1 MNWWR
6 GSKADSERQASDRN
20 ARAARR
26 TINTLPQLV
35 LSSDEDDYQECD
47 TSLLFSTDGQ
57 NDPAGSE
64 DDEPEPGPSNNM
76 AEAAAELARQRA
88 LPFEDSSF
96 ENDPDSWKKEVKIKF
111 DPTDVKY
118 SFNSIE
124 SQMKKFGINTQWDK
138 KDALVTTLPQ
148 EIIDEVKPI
157 LRLSE
162 AEQGDHIYKD
172 LKNEIIQLYGP
183 KPEEAFKKAMALKM
197 TGKPSAFGKQL
208 LHIICPGS
216 KPMEGC
222 HCDKMIFGFW
232 DAQLNSA
239 IRTKLAGL
247 EFNKDTYQEMFKLA
261 DQAFLANGGSARPQ
275 PSVVAAVTSSSPAPT
290 ASDDN
295 PQVAAVSRGGR
306 GGRGG
311 RGRGGRGG
319 RGRGGSAPPQNSSQ
333 SSPSSSSSS
342 KPHQKGPQH
351 PDLPSSASWAC
362 AQHWKKGRNA
372 PYCSDPLV
380 CKWVSVVA
388 PRTT

>member
-1 MNWWR
+1 
-6 GSKADSERQASDRN
+6 
-20 ARAARR
+20 
-26 TINTLPQLV
+26 
-35 LSSDEDDYQECD
+35 
-47 TSLLFSTDGQ
+47 
-57 NDPAGSE
+57 
-64 DDEPEPGPSNNM
+64 
-76 AEAAAELARQRA
+76 
-88 LPFEDSSF
+88 
-96 ENDPDSWKKEVKIKF
+96 
-111 DPTDVKY
+111 
-118 SFNSIE
+118 
-124 SQMKKFGINTQWDK
+124 
-138 KDALVTTLPQ
+138 
-148 EIIDEVKPI
+148 
-157 LRLSE
+157 
-162 AEQGDHIYKD
+162 
-172 LKNEIIQLYGP
+172 
-183 KPEEAFKKAMALKM
+183 
-197 TGKPSAFGKQL
+197 
-208 LHIICPGS
+208 
-216 KPMEGC
+216 
-222 HCDKMIFGFW
+222 MIFGFW